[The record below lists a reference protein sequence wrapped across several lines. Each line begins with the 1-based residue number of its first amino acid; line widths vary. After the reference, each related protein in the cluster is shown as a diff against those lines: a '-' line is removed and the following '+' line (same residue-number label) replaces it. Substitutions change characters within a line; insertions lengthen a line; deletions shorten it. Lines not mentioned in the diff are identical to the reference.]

1 MCGAEICRGFIGKRK
16 AMPAPVKTDPKA
28 VKKGKGIPSKG
39 TGVKR
44 VVQGRITKITKTK
57 VKAQMKN
64 GKVVTATIMTA
75 RKKVNVIKKP
85 VKAKVT
91 TKTKL
96 STNAKLS
103 SSRKK
108 VKALGGAK
116 QGTTL
121 GKRKRSDT
129 PKKTAKV
136 QTPTKKVAAPRP
148 IAKLVSKKK
157 ATKAVPK
164 LPEPDLNRPIYDTV
178 SHRSRKRNKH

>member
-1 MCGAEICRGFIGKRK
+1 MCGAETCRGFIGKRK
-16 AMPAPVKTDPKA
+16 AMPPPVKTDPKA
-28 VKKGKGIPSKG
+28 VKKGKGVTSKG
-39 TGVKR
+39 PGVKR

-64 GKVVTATIMTA
+64 GKVVKTTITTA
-75 RKKVNVIKKP
+75 RKKVSVIKKP
-85 VKAKVT
+85 IKAKVA

-103 SSRKK
+103 SSAKK

-121 GKRKRSDT
+121 GKRKRSDI
-129 PKKTAKV
+129 PKKTAKD
-136 QTPTKKVAAPRP
+136 QTPTKKVATPRA
-148 IAKLVSKKK
+148 IAKPVSKKK

-164 LPEPDLNRPIYDTV
+164 LPEPNLNRPIYDTV